1 MTLPDTRKLYQ
12 QVAST
17 IMGSIMSGKYKP
29 GERLP
34 SERDLAVAFKVSR
47 PTIRE
52 AMIALEIRGLAE
64 TRHGSGIYVTDQ
76 PAAATNSADLD
87 IGAFELTEAR
97 RLFEGEAAA
106 LAATQVSDEIIEELE
121 RIIAEMEDENARGQ
135 QDWTADRR
143 FHIAIARATRN
154 TAIATVI
161 ENLLDMRHK
170 SPLCVYMLER
180 ARRVGV
186 QPRVSEHRRILVAL
200 RKHDPRAAR
209 MRCATTWRGSSRM
222 CWRRPGPK
230 RWGRRRG
237 RPRSA
242 MTTYAGW
249 QSERCRRRCA
259 TRANPRRQSPI
270 LRLVVGGSTLGRTAA
285 IQHLAAGAIFIAAR
299 RQPARGGAG
308 PAAAAAARWHALRRY
323 QHAGAGQAAGTR
335 RVRDLEPSHPSLP
348 FASSSFGLV
357 CALDIVEHVDDEDAA
372 LSEISRV
379 AKASAL
385 LLLSVPLHP
394 RAGRPSMNS

>member
-1 MTLPDTRKLYQ
+1 MSASSDTRKLYQ

-17 IMGSIMSGKYKP
+17 IMESITSGKYKS

-34 SERDLAVAFKVSR
+34 SERDLAAAFKVSR

-64 TRHGSGIYVTDQ
+64 ARHGSGIYVTDHP
-76 PAAATNSADLD
+76 PAHEGSGDLD

-106 LAATQVSDEIIEELE
+106 LAATTITDECLDELKL
-121 RIIAEMEDENARGQ
+121 IIAEMADENARKE

-154 TAIATVI
+154 TAIASVI

-200 RKHDPRAAR
+200 RKRDPRAAR
-209 MRCATTWRGSSRM
+209 NAMRD
-222 CWRRPGPK
+222 
-230 RWGRRRG
+230 
-237 RPRSA
+237 
-242 MTTYAGW
+242 
-249 QSERCRRRCA
+249 
-259 TRANPRRQSPI
+259 
-270 LRLVVGGSTLGRTAA
+270 
-285 IQHLAAGAIFIAAR
+285 HLARVIEDLLAA
-299 RQPARGGAG
+299 
-308 PAAAAAARWHALRRY
+308 
-323 QHAGAGQAAGTR
+323 T
-335 RVRDLEPSHPSLP
+335 EPD
-348 FASSSFGLV
+348 
-357 CALDIVEHVDDEDAA
+357 ALDGERSTKKRDDYIRRLA
-372 LSEISRV
+372 I
-379 AKASAL
+379 
-385 LLLSVPLHP
+385 
-394 RAGRPSMNS
+394 

>member
-1 MTLPDTRKLYQ
+1 MAATPDTRKLYQ

-17 IMGSIMSGKYKP
+17 IMASIVGGNYKP

-76 PAAATNSADLD
+76 PAASTNAADLD

-106 LAATQVSDEIIEELE
+106 LAATQISDECIQELE
-121 RIIAEMEDENARGQ
+121 RIIEEMEDENARGQ

-143 FHIAIARATRN
+143 FHVAIAHATRN

-161 ENLLDMRHK
+161 EDLLNMRHK
-170 SPLCVYMLER
+170 SPLCLYMLER

-200 RKHDPRAAR
+200 RKHDPKAAR
-209 MRCATTWRGSSRM
+209 NAMRDHLARVIEDLLAATEPDALAGTS
-222 CWRRPGPK
+222 
-230 RWGRRRG
+230 
-237 RPRSA
+237 PRSVKKRSD
-242 MTTYAGW
+242 YI
-249 QSERCRRRCA
+249 RR
-259 TRANPRRQSPI
+259 
-270 LRLVVGGSTLGRTAA
+270 LA
-285 IQHLAAGAIFIAAR
+285 I
-299 RQPARGGAG
+299 
-308 PAAAAAARWHALRRY
+308 
-323 QHAGAGQAAGTR
+323 
-335 RVRDLEPSHPSLP
+335 
-348 FASSSFGLV
+348 
-357 CALDIVEHVDDEDAA
+357 
-372 LSEISRV
+372 
-379 AKASAL
+379 
-385 LLLSVPLHP
+385 
-394 RAGRPSMNS
+394 

>member
-1 MTLPDTRKLYQ
+1 MSASPDTRKLYQ

-17 IMGSIMSGKYKP
+17 IMASIVSGKYKP

-76 PAAATNSADLD
+76 PPAHEGATDLD

-106 LAATQVSDEIIEELE
+106 LAATQIGDEGLDELE
-121 RIIAEMEDENARGQ
+121 RIIAEMEDENARQQ

-143 FHIAIARATRN
+143 FHVAIARATRN

-161 ENLLDMRHK
+161 ENLLDVRHQ

-200 RKHDPRAAR
+200 RRHDPRAAR
-209 MRCATTWRGSSRM
+209 NAMRDHLARVIEDVLAAT
-222 CWRRPGPK
+222 GPD
-230 RWGRRRG
+230 
-237 RPRSA
+237 A
-242 MTTYAGW
+242 
-249 QSERCRRRCA
+249 
-259 TRANPRRQSPI
+259 
-270 LRLVVGGSTLGRTAA
+270 LGSTARTTKKRHDYIRRLA
-285 IQHLAAGAIFIAAR
+285 I
-299 RQPARGGAG
+299 
-308 PAAAAAARWHALRRY
+308 
-323 QHAGAGQAAGTR
+323 
-335 RVRDLEPSHPSLP
+335 
-348 FASSSFGLV
+348 
-357 CALDIVEHVDDEDAA
+357 
-372 LSEISRV
+372 
-379 AKASAL
+379 
-385 LLLSVPLHP
+385 
-394 RAGRPSMNS
+394 

>member
-1 MTLPDTRKLYQ
+1 MTLTPDTRKLYQ

-17 IMGSIMSGKYKP
+17 IMESIMSGKYKP

-34 SERDLAVAFKVSR
+34 SERDLAAAFKVSR

-52 AMIALEIRGLAE
+52 AMISLEIRGLAE
-64 TRHGSGIYVTDQ
+64 ARHGSGIYVTDQ
-76 PAAATNSADLD
+76 PPAHEGAGDLD

-106 LAATQVSDEIIEELE
+106 LAATTITEECLEELE
-121 RIIAEMEDENARGQ
+121 RIVAEMVDENARKQ

-209 MRCATTWRGSSRM
+209 NAMRD
-222 CWRRPGPK
+222 
-230 RWGRRRG
+230 
-237 RPRSA
+237 
-242 MTTYAGW
+242 
-249 QSERCRRRCA
+249 
-259 TRANPRRQSPI
+259 
-270 LRLVVGGSTLGRTAA
+270 
-285 IQHLAAGAIFIAAR
+285 HLARVIEDLLAA
-299 RQPARGGAG
+299 
-308 PAAAAAARWHALRRY
+308 
-323 QHAGAGQAAGTR
+323 T
-335 RVRDLEPSHPSLP
+335 EPD
-348 FASSSFGLV
+348 
-357 CALDIVEHVDDEDAA
+357 ALDGNTARSTKRRHDYIRRLA
-372 LSEISRV
+372 I
-379 AKASAL
+379 
-385 LLLSVPLHP
+385 
-394 RAGRPSMNS
+394 